1 MNITIRR
8 AQPAETNALTVL
20 IMRSKR
26 SNGYDE
32 AFMDACHDVLAVTP
46 ERLAKGEYW
55 VAEAGTL
62 CGCASLWPD
71 SDGISAEVNA
81 FFIAPEWQGKGVG
94 RLLWQKLVER
104 ATALGFH
111 NLHLDSDPAAVPFYL
126 AMGFTVTGQSPS
138 EAIPGR
144 VLPYMAISLTDR
156 L

>member
-1 MNITIRR
+1 MDITIRKAR
-8 AQPAETNALTVL
+8 IDETNKITAL
-20 IMRSKR
+20 IMCSKR

-32 AFMDACHDVLAVTP
+32 AFMAACHNALAVTP

-55 VAEAGTL
+55 IAEADTL
-62 CGCASLWPD
+62 CGCASLCPD

-81 FFIAPEWQGKGVG
+81 FFIAPDWQGKGVG
-94 RLLWQKLVER
+94 RLLWSKLLER
-104 ATALGFH
+104 AAALGIC

-144 VLPYMAISLTDR
+144 VLPYMTITLADHL
-156 L
+156 